1 MGATL
6 FFWEI
11 FAGAI
16 LLTFGGRFE
25 GHFEF
30 IFGYVSSHFRR
41 LRRALG
47 VLLRLS
53 RNDFERLSDH
63 FDVVIV

>member
-1 MGATL
+1 M
-6 FFWEI
+6 
-11 FAGAI
+11 
-16 LLTFGGRFE
+16 LTFGGRFE

-53 RNDFERLSDH
+53 RNDFERLSDY
-63 FDVVIV
+63 FEALWRASGGFWQALGVIDSG